1 MLSNENYIIYRKMLE
16 NPNISY
22 SEVKKY
28 VGQYMPQKLYRYRT
42 FDQYYKSNIMDG
54 QVYLACPNTYNDPF
68 DSAVKFDYKR
78 CVEVLL
84 GKNSANLFPEI
95 LSSDPKLRILFENH
109 YRDTFDG
116 FKEYVK
122 MACFSEKKD
131 SILMWSH
138 YAENHSGFCIEYD
151 TQKNSLFNELALP
164 VIYMEERYDATECL
178 LTQSKNIAFNPI
190 IYKDIS
196 WSYENEWRLWGSKD
210 YFENKPNY
218 LEMKNA
224 ISAIYIGACIKDKDK
239 NKIEEIKQWA
249 CHNHVKIYKMVLDEA
264 TYRLIPKDY

>member
-1 MLSNENYIIYRKMLE
+1 MLE
-16 NPNISY
+16 NPNIPY

-42 FDQYYKSNIMDG
+42 FDQYYRSNIMDG
-54 QVYLACPNTYNDPF
+54 QVYLACPDTYNDPF
-68 DSAVKFDYKR
+68 DSAVKFDYKK
-78 CVEVLL
+78 CVEKTL
-84 GKNSANLFPEI
+84 GIDTTEVYEKILQLNNLIGTGFA
-95 LSSDPKLRILFENH
+95 KH
-109 YRDTFDG
+109 YKDTFDG
-116 FKEYVK
+116 FKKYMK

-151 TQKNSLFNELALP
+151 TRKNSLFSELALP

-178 LTQSKNIAFNPI
+178 LTQSKNTAFNPI

-196 WSYENEWRLWGSKD
+196 WSYEKEWRLWGSKD

-218 LEMKNA
+218 LEMGDA

-249 CHNHVKIYKMVLDEA
+249 CHNHVKIYKMVLDES